1 MEKKLVVITGAT
13 SGIGKE
19 LAKLFIKNKYPVLL
33 LARREEILKEF
44 QSDNV
49 IISKVDVTNFDEFK
63 KAVRQAEAKFG
74 LTDLII
80 NNAGVM
86 YLDKIYNLDLKMQ
99 NEMLDIN
106 VKGVLNGINIVI
118 NDMKNRNTG
127 TIINVGSVAGRWT
140 SEDRAIYNG
149 SKFAVRAITE
159 QTRKEM
165 AKFNVRV
172 LTIEPALV
180 DTNLS
185 KGTINSEVIKNYQ
198 DWKQNLDKGLKSS
211 QVAEVIFYMY
221 KMPQEISLKEI
232 VISSTKQSI

>member
-1 MEKKLVVITGAT
+1 MKKKLVVITGAS

-19 LAKLFIKNKYPVLL
+19 LAKLFIKDGYPVLL
-33 LARREEILKEF
+33 LARRVELLKEF
-44 QSDNV
+44 ESKNV
-49 IISKVDVTNFDEFK
+49 IIAKVDVTNFDQFE
-63 KAVRQAEAKFG
+63 KAVRKAEDKFG

-99 NEMLDIN
+99 NEMFDIN
-106 VKGVLNGINIVI
+106 VKGVLNGMNIVI
-118 NDMKNRNTG
+118 NDMKNRNAG

-140 SEDRAIYNG
+140 GDDRAIYNG
-149 SKFAVRAITE
+149 SKFAIRAITE
-159 QTRKEM
+159 QSRKEM

-185 KGTINSEVIKNYQ
+185 TGTSNSEVIKSYQ
-198 DWKQNLDKGLKSS
+198 DWKQSLDKGLESS
-211 QVAEVIFYMY
+211 QVAEVILYMY